1 MARKKDDEAHDPN
14 LGPQVQA
21 VHIGGESI
29 VDRLVPHM
37 KKIVFILVG
46 GTVVLTLFFGIRWWK
61 HRKAE
66 KATDKLAHALE
77 RGQVM
82 VIPGYE
88 PDPADPKSKDLP
100 ETYGSYAKRAEDT
113 LAALKK
119 SGQVRGAAALYEA
132 QLLIQTGKLDDAL
145 AIYKKVGAGTST
157 DAVVAREGV
166 GVVLETKAGAA
177 KDPAEHQR
185 LMDEA
190 LAAYR
195 AVQTDDKGPRR
206 DYGLYHEGRV
216 LASMGKNAEA
226 AAALQK
232 ALTVVPDTQLKPL
245 IEQRLAELGA
255 GEKVTP

>member
-1 MARKKDDEAHDPN
+1 MARKEEEHDPT

-29 VDRLVPHM
+29 LDRIVPHM
-37 KKIVFILVG
+37 KKIVVIVVG
-46 GTVVLTLFFGIRWWK
+46 GTVVLTIFFGVRWWK

-66 KATDKLAHALE
+66 KSTNHLAHALE

-82 VIPGYE
+82 VIPGFE
-88 PDPADPKSKDLP
+88 PDPIDPRSKDLP

-113 LAALKK
+113 LAGLKK
-119 SGQVRGAAALYEA
+119 AGQVRGAAALYEA
-132 QLLIQTGKLDDAL
+132 QLLIQTNKLDEAL
-145 AIYKKVGAGTST
+145 AIYKRVGAGTSS
-157 DAVVAREGV
+157 DAAVAREGV
-166 GVVLETKAGAA
+166 GVVLETKAAVT
-177 KDPAEHQR
+177 KDAAEHQR

-206 DYGLYHEGRV
+206 DYALYHEGRV
-216 LASMGKNAEA
+216 LESMQKGPEA
-226 AAALQK
+226 IAAFQK

-245 IEQRLAELGA
+245 IEQRLAALGA
-255 GEKVTP
+255 GETP